1 MGRKGGNKLI
11 EVANLPKHLPQ
22 ALFEALSDYDWQQ
35 NLTGFSSSQVFRLA
49 KAGGENLYLKTAPR
63 VDSELAEEKQR
74 LEWLKGKLSAPEV
87 RLFVQTDERDYLLIS
102 EIEGAGAHE
111 DLWKEDVPRAIEL
124 LAKGVYLIHSLPV
137 ADCPFDETL
146 EAKIE
151 RARRRME
158 LGLVDESDFDDERRG
173 RTAED
178 LFRELI
184 ATKPASEDLV
194 FTHGDYCLPNVLFK
208 DWQISGFVDWG
219 RAGVADRYQD
229 IALLTRSIK
238 YNFGEKWEK
247 RVFEIYDIEPD
258 WKKIHFYRMLDE
270 FF

>member
-1 MGRKGGNKLI
+1 METAFSQNS
-11 EVANLPKHLPQ
+11 LPQ
-22 ALFEALSDYDWQQ
+22 ILSETLSGYIWQQ
-35 NLTGFSSSQVFRLA
+35 NFTGFSSSQVFRLT
-49 KAGGENLYLKTAPR
+49 KVDGENLYLKTALGSE
-63 VDSELAEEKQR
+63 SELAEEKQR
-74 LEWLKGKLSAPEV
+74 LEWLKGKLSVPEV
-87 RLFVQTDERDYLLIS
+87 RLFVQTGERDYLLIS
-102 EIEGAGAHE
+102 EIEGAGAHG
-111 DLWKEDVPRAIEL
+111 DLWKGDIRRTIEL
-124 LAKGVYLIHSLPV
+124 LANGVRMIHSLPV
-137 ADCPFDETL
+137 TDCPFDETL

-158 LGLVDESDFDDERRG
+158 LELVDENDFADERRG

-194 FTHGDYCLPNVLFK
+194 FTHGDYCLPNILFK

-229 IALLTRSIK
+229 IALLARSVC
-238 YNFGEKWEK
+238 YNFGEKWTPF
-247 RVFEIYDIEPD
+247 VFEALEIEPD
-258 WKKIHFYRMLDE
+258 WERIDFYKLLDE

>member
-1 MGRKGGNKLI
+1 M
-11 EVANLPKHLPQ
+11 ENLPKYLPQ
-22 ALFEALSDYDWQQ
+22 ALFEALYGYDWQQ
-35 NLTGFSSSQVFRLA
+35 NLTGFSSSQVFRLT
-49 KAGGENLYLKTAPR
+49 KAGGENLYLKTALR

-74 LEWLKGKLSAPEV
+74 LVWLKGKLSVPEV
-87 RLFVQTDERDYLLIS
+87 RLFVQTDERDYLLTS

-111 DLWKEDVPRAIEL
+111 DFWKEDVPRTIEL
-124 LAKGVYLIHSLPV
+124 LTNGVRMIHSLPV

-151 RARRRME
+151 RARRKMK
-158 LGLVDESDFDDERRG
+158 LGLVDESDFDDERQD

-178 LFRELI
+178 LFRELT
-184 ATKPASEDLV
+184 ATKPESEDLV

-229 IALLTRSIK
+229 IALLARSVC
-238 YNFGEKWEK
+238 YNFGEKWTPF
-247 RVFEIYDIEPD
+247 VFEALEIEPD
-258 WKKIHFYRMLDE
+258 WERIEFYKLLDE

>member
-1 MGRKGGNKLI
+1 M
-11 EVANLPKHLPQ
+11 ENLPKHLPQ

-35 NLTGFSSSQVFRLA
+35 NLTGFSSSQVFRLT
-49 KAGGENLYLKTAPR
+49 KAGGENLYLKI
-63 VDSELAEEKQR
+63 DSHGGSELADEKLR
-74 LEWLKGKLSAPEV
+74 LEWLKGKLPVPEV
-87 RLFVQTDERDYLLIS
+87 RFFVQMDERDYLLIT
-102 EIEGAGAHE
+102 EIEGEGAHE
-111 DLWKEDVPRAIEL
+111 DLWKEDVRRTIEL
-124 LAKGVYLIHSLPV
+124 LANGVRMIHSLPV

-151 RARRRME
+151 RARWRME
-158 LGLVDESDFDDERRG
+158 LGLVDESDFDDERQG
-173 RTAED
+173 RTAEE

-184 ATKPASEDLV
+184 ATRPTSEDLV

-229 IALLTRSIK
+229 IALLARSVC
-238 YNFGEKWEK
+238 YNFGEKWTPF
-247 RVFEIYDIEPD
+247 VFEALKIEPD
-258 WKKIHFYRMLDE
+258 WERIEFYKLLDE

>member
-1 MGRKGGNKLI
+1 METAFLQNS
-11 EVANLPKHLPQ
+11 LPQ
-22 ALFEALSDYDWQQ
+22 TLSETLSGYIWQQ
-35 NLTGFSSSQVFRLA
+35 NLTGFSSSQVFHL
-49 KAGGENLYLKTAPR
+49 KNAGCENLYLKTAPC
-63 VDSELAEEKQR
+63 VDSELAEERQR
-74 LEWLKGKLSAPEV
+74 LEWLKGKLSVPEV

-111 DLWKEDVPRAIEL
+111 DLWKEDVRRAIEL
-124 LAKGVYLIHSLPV
+124 LANGVRMIHSLSV
-137 ADCPFDETL
+137 ADCAFDETL

-151 RARRRME
+151 QARRRME

-194 FTHGDYCLPNVLFK
+194 FTHGDYCLPNVLLK

-229 IALLTRSIK
+229 IALLTRSVC
-238 YNFGEKWEK
+238 YNFGEKWTPF
-247 RVFEIYDIEPD
+247 VFEALEIEPD
-258 WKKIHFYRMLDE
+258 WGRIDFYKLLDE

>member
-1 MGRKGGNKLI
+1 MTI
-11 EVANLPKHLPQ
+11 ETLQQTLPQ
-22 ALFEALSDYDWQQ
+22 ILSEMLSGYAWQQ
-35 NLTGFSSSQVFRLA
+35 NFTGFSSSQVFHL
-49 KAGGENLYLKTAPR
+49 KSSSGENLYLKTAPC

-74 LEWLKGKLSAPEV
+74 LEWLKGKLSVPEV

-124 LAKGVYLIHSLPV
+124 LSKGVRMIHSLPV

-151 RARRRME
+151 RARRRIE
-158 LGLVDESDFDDERRG
+158 LGLVDESDFDDERQG

-229 IALLTRSIK
+229 IALLTRSVC
-238 YNFGEKWEK
+238 YNFGEKWTPF
-247 RVFEIYDIEPD
+247 VFEALEIEPD
-258 WKKIHFYRMLDE
+258 WERIDFYKLLDE

>member
-1 MGRKGGNKLI
+1 MTI
-11 EVANLPKHLPQ
+11 ETLQHTLPQ
-22 ALFEALSDYDWQQ
+22 ILSETLSGYDWQR
-35 NLTGFSSSQVFRLA
+35 NFTGFSSSRVFHL
-49 KAGGENLYLKTAPR
+49 KKDGDENLYLKTAPR

-124 LAKGVYLIHSLPV
+124 LANGVRMIHGLP
-137 ADCPFDETL
+137 ATDCPFDETL

-158 LGLVDESDFDDERRG
+158 LGLVDESDFDDERQG
-173 RTAED
+173 RTATD

-229 IALLTRSIK
+229 IALLARSVW
-238 YNFGEKWEK
+238 YNFGEEWTPFL
-247 RVFEIYDIEPD
+247 FEALEIEPD
-258 WKKIHFYRMLDE
+258 WERIDFYKLLDE

>member
-1 MGRKGGNKLI
+1 METAFLQNS
-11 EVANLPKHLPQ
+11 LPQ
-22 ALFEALSDYDWQQ
+22 TLSETLSGYVWQQ
-35 NLTGFSSSQVFRLA
+35 NLTGFSSSQVFHL
-49 KAGGENLYLKTAPR
+49 KSPGGENLYLKTAHR

-74 LEWLKGKLSAPEV
+74 LEWLTRKLSVPEV

-111 DLWKEDVPRAIEL
+111 DLWKEDVRRAIEL
-124 LAKGVYLIHSLPV
+124 LAKGVRMIHSLPV
-137 ADCPFDETL
+137 TDCPFDEAL

-151 RARRRME
+151 QARRRME
-158 LGLVDESDFDDERRG
+158 LGLVDESDFDDERQG

-229 IALLTRSIK
+229 IALLARSVC
-238 YNFGEKWEK
+238 YNFGEKWTPF
-247 RVFEIYDIEPD
+247 VFEALEIEPD
-258 WKKIHFYRMLDE
+258 WERIDFYKLLDE

>member
-1 MGRKGGNKLI
+1 METAFLQNS
-11 EVANLPKHLPQ
+11 LPQ
-22 ALFEALSDYDWQQ
+22 TLSETLSGYVWQQ
-35 NLTGFSSSQVFRLA
+35 NLTGFSSSQVFHL
-49 KAGGENLYLKTAPR
+49 KSPGGENLYLKTAHR

-74 LEWLKGKLSAPEV
+74 LEWLKGKLSVPEV

-111 DLWKEDVPRAIEL
+111 DLWKENVRRAIEL
-124 LAKGVYLIHSLPV
+124 LAKGVRMIHSLPV

-158 LGLVDESDFDDERRG
+158 LGLADESDFDDERQG

-184 ATKPASEDLV
+184 ATKPVSEDLV

-208 DWQISGFVDWG
+208 DWQISGFVDLG

-229 IALLTRSIK
+229 IALLARSVC
-238 YNFGEKWEK
+238 YNFGEKWTPF
-247 RVFEIYDIEPD
+247 VFEALEIEPD
-258 WKKIHFYRMLDE
+258 WERIEFYKLLDE

>member
-1 MGRKGGNKLI
+1 MTI
-11 EVANLPKHLPQ
+11 EILQHTLPQ
-22 ALFEALSDYDWQQ
+22 ILSETLSGYIWQQ
-35 NLTGFSSSQVFRLA
+35 NFTGFSSSQIFYLKSSR
-49 KAGGENLYLKTAPR
+49 GENLYLKTAPHI
-63 VDSELAEEKQR
+63 DSELAEERQR

-124 LAKGVYLIHSLPV
+124 LAKGVRLIHSLPV
-137 ADCPFDETL
+137 ADCPLDETL
-146 EAKIE
+146 AAKIE

-158 LGLVDESDFDDERRG
+158 LGLVDESDFDDERQG
-173 RTAED
+173 RTATD

-194 FTHGDYCLPNVLFK
+194 FTHGDYCLPNVVFK
-208 DWQISGFVDWG
+208 DWRLSGFIDWS

-229 IALLTRSIK
+229 IALLARSVEF
-238 YNFGEKWEK
+238 NFGAEWRAFLFDCLEIQPDDEKI
-247 RVFEIYDIEPD
+247 R
-258 WKKIHFYRMLDE
+258 FYQLLDE

>member
-1 MGRKGGNKLI
+1 
-11 EVANLPKHLPQ
+11 LPQ
-22 ALFEALSDYDWQQ
+22 ILSKTLSGYVWKQ
-35 NLTGFSSSQVFRLA
+35 NLTGFSSSQVFRLT
-49 KAGGENLYLKTAPR
+49 KVGGENLYLKIALR

-74 LEWLKGKLSAPEV
+74 LDWLRGKLSVPEV
-87 RLFVQTDERDYLLIS
+87 RLFAQTDERDYLLIS
-102 EIEGAGAHE
+102 EVEGAGAHE
-111 DLWKEDVPRAIEL
+111 DSWKEDVPRAIEL
-124 LAKGVYLIHSLPV
+124 LSKGVRIIHSLPV

-158 LGLVDESDFDDERRG
+158 LRLVDESDFDDERQG
-173 RTAED
+173 KTAED

-208 DWQISGFVDWG
+208 DWQISGFVDLG
-219 RAGVADRYQD
+219 RAGVADCYQD
-229 IALLTRSIK
+229 IALLARSVC
-238 YNFGEKWEK
+238 YNFGEKWTPF
-247 RVFEIYDIEPD
+247 VFEALEIEPD
-258 WKKIHFYRMLDE
+258 WERIDFYKLLDE